1 MKKNKIDKD
10 QFEKKIIKKEKNH
23 IGKYCSNPQCFKRK
37 TTQLNFQPVQYLKKL
52 AKIILKKKL
61 VRKHYSKTKTMW
73 GNTVAIHSVLKE
85 KTTKLNCQSVQY

>member
-37 TTQLNFQPVQYLKKL
+37 TT
-52 AKIILKKKL
+52 
-61 VRKHYSKTKTMW
+61 
-73 GNTVAIHSVLKE
+73 
-85 KTTKLNCQSVQY
+85 